1 MLINKKK
8 RNVPTSLERSSSVIE
23 SMQSKSIFM
32 PISSDKTNKQNNEGN
47 TFISSLSASSV
58 GKSSID
64 QDTLLDGEI
73 NIKSKRTQKNTLG
86 NKNILLQA
94 ARREKRQKIVEQ
106 NPLSD
111 IYNDE
116 ELFEILQKTTNCCSK
131 SSRYGG
137 CIRKAFSA
145 DLPKALSFIKS
156 ARLEKGKLQADQL
169 DKFIQEKVR
178 KSISGRK
185 VNNKGDLQFEY
196 NWSHNGIELC
206 RDSFSTIFDTTKHV
220 LNACSTAFKL
230 TETNRVSSIQ
240 HKEWND
246 SHVHNF
252 TYAETEN
259 IMKTNLGVDVVGK
272 LLTRYLLNNLIIL
285 LFLV

>member
-58 GKSSID
+58 RKSSID
-64 QDTLLDGEI
+64 QDTLFNGKI

-94 ARREKRQKIVEQ
+94 AHREKRQKIVEQ
-106 NPLSD
+106 NSFSD
-111 IYNDE
+111 IYNDK
-116 ELFEILQKTTNCCSK
+116 ELFEILQKTINCCSK
-131 SSRYGG
+131 SSHYGG

-178 KSISGRK
+178 
-185 VNNKGDLQFEY
+185 N
-196 NWSHNGIELC
+196 
-206 RDSFSTIFDTTKHV
+206 SFVSETSFDV
-220 LNACSTAFKL
+220 
-230 TETNRVSSIQ
+230 
-240 HKEWND
+240 
-246 SHVHNF
+246 
-252 TYAETEN
+252 
-259 IMKTNLGVDVVGK
+259 
-272 LLTRYLLNNLIIL
+272 
-285 LFLV
+285 